1 MFSMTAMSV
10 AMPTVGVRRAAVS
23 GRVAQAPAAAFP
35 TMTGMSGASLGL
47 RVEGARF
54 IPNRFVRAPEP
65 RRV

>member
-1 MFSMTAMSV
+1 
-10 AMPTVGVRRAAVS
+10 VGVRRAAVS